1 MYEERI
7 SGGLK
12 FIPEDPS
19 SPIPVVIAP
28 GIGVSFR
35 ACSLLVNTL
44 CTQGRTVICPD
55 YPPPTAE
62 RPGKWFIFTDADYI
76 KQERLRNIIESQEA
90 PFDGIAISKGLY
102 DILPAAK
109 SHSDKL
115 RALVLLAPAIL
126 PEGNLFANLWKLFM
140 RDRKNQQDKTQF
152 KGAGGNMTEMFRM
165 IEEESR
171 NYKRDWRSYYPEI
184 ITLATKAVHKQLQE
198 LKDAGIRIVVVAPNQ
213 DPLFPWKSYQNL
225 IQDSVDAIIPVYGPH
240 GAFKF
245 DSKVSEIIAG
255 QLK

>member
-1 MYEERI
+1 MHEERI

-28 GIGVSFR
+28 GIGVSFE

-44 CTQGRTVICPD
+44 CAKGRTVICPN
-55 YPPPTAE
+55 YPPPTAI
-62 RPGKWFIFTDADYI
+62 RPSKWFVFTNADSI
-76 KQERLRNIIESQEA
+76 KQERLENIINSQTGLL
-90 PFDGIAISKGLY
+90 DGIIISKGLY
-102 DILPAAK
+102 DFLPAAK
-109 SHSDKL
+109 SHFDKL
-115 RALVLLAPAIL
+115 RTLVLLAPAIL
-126 PEGNLFANLWKLFM
+126 PEGNLFANLWKLFIG
-140 RDRKNQQDKTQF
+140 DRQNQLDKARF
-152 KGAGGNMTEMFRM
+152 KETGEDMAEMFRM

-184 ITLATKAVHKQLQE
+184 ITLATKVVHKQLQE
-198 LKDAGIRIVVVAPNQ
+198 LKDAGIRIVVVAPSQ

-225 IQDSVDAIIPVYGPH
+225 IRDNVDTIIPVYGPH

-245 DSKVSEIIAG
+245 DSEVCEIIAG